1 MYHFKYGYV
10 FSSKILNVYVLQFLL
25 LSFVIAVFLYLKGS
39 IAEYFGVGDNVVKW
53 VVGISSF
60 ALSVYVSL
68 KVLKRETSLIADL
81 KARFT
86 NKLGRK

>member
-1 MYHFKYGYV
+1 MPLPQRA
-10 FSSKILNVYVLQFLL
+10 SIVLFLFFL
-25 LSFVIAVFLYLKGS
+25 LSFFIAVFLYLKGS
-39 IAEYFGVGDNVVKW
+39 IADYFGVGDNVVKW